1 MSEILQVEIDEM
13 REELAVL
20 DNAIEIFREYVE
32 GAFRDE
38 IGYVEGMQSDFTM
51 KLKDILEN
59 MKDDRGGILLEKL
72 DTYHRAATQIVDV
85 LEKELD
91 QAMARDMGGV

>member
-38 IGYVEGMQSDFTM
+38 IGYVEGMQSDFTI

>member
-1 MSEILQVEIDEM
+1 MSGFLQIEIDEM
-13 REELAVL
+13 REQLSVL
-20 DNAIEIFREYVE
+20 EKATEIFREYVE

-38 IGYVEGMQSDFTM
+38 IGYVEGMQSDFTP

-59 MKDDRGGILLEKL
+59 MKDDRGGLLLKEL

-85 LEKELD
+85 LEKEMD
-91 QAMARDMGGV
+91 QAMARDMGGA